1 VREQQQCKITP
12 LTCRLYPCRQIILRF
27 KFGSIKTD
35 IMNKNRLSILWQG
48 SVAVFFIFSIT
59 TKGLGQTAD
68 GWKLEKMPADLET
81 DFALS
86 ALSPQLRGA
95 ATVYLLDP
103 GKGYYISKQGTNGFV
118 CFIAR
123 TEWEWAEF
131 RQDVATPISYDA
143 EGARTIMPVYLD
155 VAAMRASGKC
165 SPVQIRDTVIARI
178 KRGYYKA
185 PSRPGISYMEAP
197 MMRVYTSN
205 DPGNNHVASVSMPH
219 YMYYVPWLTS
229 SDLGIDSTSALE
241 PFLVNPDAMLLGD
254 ARKGPYEYLIT
265 PLNEAETAKIRED
278 GQALLKRLE
287 DYKPYFKVEGM
298 AGGHH

>member
-1 VREQQQCKITP
+1 
-12 LTCRLYPCRQIILRF
+12 
-27 KFGSIKTD
+27 
-35 IMNKNRLSILWQG
+35 MNKNRLSILWQG

-86 ALSPQLRGA
+86 ALPPQLRGA

-143 EGARTIMPVYLD
+143 EGAKTIMPVYLD
-155 VAAMRASGKC
+155 VAAMRASGKW

-205 DPGNNHVASVSMPH
+205 DPANNNVASVSMPH

-229 SDLGIDSTSALE
+229 TDLGIDSTSALE

-254 ARKGPYEYLIT
+254 ARRGPYEYLIT

-298 AGGHH
+298 TGGHH

>member
-1 VREQQQCKITP
+1 MTKNCLYIFGRIT
-12 LTCRLYPCRQIILRF
+12 LFILIIF
-27 KFGSIKTD
+27 NSP
-35 IMNKNRLSILWQG
+35 MQG
-48 SVAVFFIFSIT
+48 I
-59 TKGLGQTAD
+59 GQTAGD
-68 GWKLEKMPADLET
+68 WKLEKMPADLET

-86 ALSPQLRGA
+86 ALPPQLRDG

-103 GKGYYISKQGTNGFV
+103 DKGYYISRQGTNGFA

-143 EGARTIMPVYLD
+143 EGVKTIMPVYID

-165 SPVQIRDTVIARI
+165 TPVQIRDTIIARI
-178 KRGYYKA
+178 KRGYYKC

-205 DPGNNHVASVSMPH
+205 NPGNNNVASVSMPH
-219 YMYYVPWLTS
+219 YMYYAPYLTYA
-229 SDLGIDSTSALE
+229 DLGLDSNSKLE
-241 PFLVNPDAMLLGD
+241 PFLVNPDAMVLGEGE
-254 ARKGPYEYLIT
+254 KGPYEYLIT
-265 PLNEAETAKIRED
+265 PLNEAEAVKIQAS

-287 DYKPYFKVEGM
+287 DYKPYFKVQGM
-298 AGGHH
+298 MSHH

>member
-1 VREQQQCKITP
+1 
-12 LTCRLYPCRQIILRF
+12 
-27 KFGSIKTD
+27 
-35 IMNKNRLSILWQG
+35 MNKNCLSIFWRGML
-48 SVAVFFIFSIT
+48 VVFFILNIA
-59 TKGLGQTAD
+59 TKGIGQTTD

-86 ALSPQLRGA
+86 ALPPQLRDE

-103 GKGYYISKQGTNGFV
+103 NKGYYISKQGTNGFV

-131 RQDVATPISYDA
+131 RQDVAPPISYDA
-143 EGARTIMPVYLD
+143 EGAKTIMPVYID

-165 SPVQIRDTVIARI
+165 SPVQIRDTIIARI

-205 DPGNNHVASVSMPH
+205 NPGNNHVASVSMPY
-219 YMYYVPWLTS
+219 YMYYAPWLTY
-229 SDLGIDSTSALE
+229 SDLGIDSNSTLE
-241 PFLVNPDAMLLGD
+241 PFLVNPDARVLGD
-254 ARKGPYEYLIT
+254 GQKGPYEYLIT
-265 PLNEAETAKIRED
+265 PLNEAETAKIRES
-278 GQALLKRLE
+278 GKALLKRLE
-287 DYKPYFKVEGM
+287 DYKPYFKVEDM
-298 AGGHH
+298 TGGHHH

>member
-1 VREQQQCKITP
+1 MTKKYLNIFGRSTISVFLIFNITM
-12 LTCRLYPCRQIILRF
+12 Q
-27 KFGSIKTD
+27 
-35 IMNKNRLSILWQG
+35 
-48 SVAVFFIFSIT
+48 SVA
-59 TKGLGQTAD
+59 QTSYD
-68 GWKLEKMPADLET
+68 WKLEKMPPDLET

-86 ALSPQLRGA
+86 ALPSQLRDA
-95 ATVYLLDP
+95 ATVYLLNPD
-103 GKGYYISKQGTNGFV
+103 KGYYISKQGTNGFV

-143 EGARTIMPVYLD
+143 EGAKTIMPVYLD

-165 SPVQIRDTVIARI
+165 SPVQIRDTIIARI

-205 DPGNNHVASVSMPH
+205 NPGNNHVASVSMPH
-219 YMYYVPWLTS
+219 YMYYAPYLTY
-229 SDLGIDSTSALE
+229 SDLGLDSNSTQE
-241 PFLVNPDAMLLGD
+241 PFLVNPDAMVLDD
-254 ARKGPYEYLIT
+254 AQKGPYEYLIT
-265 PLNEAETAKIRED
+265 PLNEVEAANIRKS

-287 DYKPYFKVEGM
+287 NYKSYFKVEGM
-298 AGGHH
+298 MSHHH